1 MTSPDCS
8 SMNARAVSPLSSSC
22 RNWRPTTASSP
33 CTSPTTSITSPGTF
47 PATRYCPAWCRP
59 TGRSTTLG
67 SCLPASTIL
76 SGSKVSSSSTSS
88 APAPWLP
95 WICNGTASGASSSSA
110 TVPAARSIPAGAFS
124 LSRPTPPAEKSVG
137 AEAFSPCRLVPV
149 YNHPAKLADTITAL
163 RADGLPVV
171 LVDDGSD
178 HECRQ
183 LMAALAATTAG
194 IHLIRRPC
202 NGGKGAAVKDGLWA
216 ARHHGYSHAIQI
228 DADGQH
234 DISDAVRF
242 LEVAAQRPGALV
254 AGYPAYDASVP
265 RHRYY
270 SRYLSHLWV
279 WINTLSVTIRDS
291 MCGFRVYPVGAS
303 CALLDAE
310 TMGDRMDFDGEF
322 IVHWVWA
329 GHPL

>member
-1 MTSPDCS
+1 M
-8 SMNARAVSPLSSSC
+8 
-22 RNWRPTTASSP
+22 
-33 CTSPTTSITSPGTF
+33 
-47 PATRYCPAWCRP
+47 
-59 TGRSTTLG
+59 
-67 SCLPASTIL
+67 
-76 SGSKVSSSSTSS
+76 
-88 APAPWLP
+88 
-95 WICNGTASGASSSSA
+95 
-110 TVPAARSIPAGAFS
+110 
-124 LSRPTPPAEKSVG
+124 G
-137 AEAFSPCRLVPV
+137 AEAFNPCALVPV
-149 YNHPAKLADTITAL
+149 YNHPAKLAETITAL

-329 GHPL
+329 GHPLEQLQTRVIYPEDGVSHFRLWRDNGLIALMHARLFFGMLRRLPRLLARKFTNPATPVSSGHGS